1 MKTYTDWGIILR
13 HLLGQATEEE
23 NREVERWLNEDEQ
36 NRVYYRKAGRY
47 FDTYYSGDEI
57 REIDTKAAWTEFVAY
72 TEKFSVRI
80 LWSKVRFYA
89 ALAILVI
96 GMGMAYRMH
105 KRSSGLREFVADVVP
120 IEPGKTKAVLVFHSG
135 DLIELGETSVFED
148 IVREHAKG
156 EAGGGCNRVVV
167 PRGGEY
173 GLVLED
179 GTTVKLNADSELEFP
194 ETFGAGER
202 RVHLRGEAMFK
213 VAENAVRPFVVET
226 EGGEVRVLGTE
237 FNLNAYPEDECV
249 QTTLVRGKVA
259 FKGEG
264 IPAAVVISPGEQLVY
279 NKKAGEVSVSKVDTH
294 IYTAWTEGKWIIEGE
309 RLENIMT
316 QLSRW
321 YGVTVSYREQELKDL
336 IFTGDL
342 ERYENCEVV
351 LNMISMT
358 TKVVF
363 EIKDK
368 SVIVKKR

>member
-1 MKTYTDWGIILR
+1 
-13 HLLGQATEEE
+13 
-23 NREVERWLNEDEQ
+23 
-36 NRVYYRKAGRY
+36 
-47 FDTYYSGDEI
+47 
-57 REIDTKAAWTEFVAY
+57 
-72 TEKFSVRI
+72 
-80 LWSKVRFYA
+80 
-89 ALAILVI
+89 
-96 GMGMAYRMH
+96 
-105 KRSSGLREFVADVVP
+105 
-120 IEPGKTKAVLVFHSG
+120 
-135 DLIELGETSVFED
+135 
-148 IVREHAKG
+148 
-156 EAGGGCNRVVV
+156 
-167 PRGGEY
+167 
-173 GLVLED
+173 
-179 GTTVKLNADSELEFP
+179 
-194 ETFGAGER
+194 
-202 RVHLRGEAMFK
+202 MFK
-213 VAENAVRPFVVET
+213 VAENAARPFVVET

-264 IPAAVVISPGEQLVY
+264 TNDAVVISSGEQLVY
-279 NKKAGEVSVSKVDTH
+279 NKKAGEVSVAKVDTH